1 MSLYMW
7 WPRTTFSSMYTA
19 SALHLPSFS
28 HKNLI
33 EAYGVG
39 VANIAIE
46 LQNTLNKY
54 AICVQNITTHLNP

>member
-7 WPRTTFSSMYTA
+7 WPRTTLSSVYTA

-28 HKNLI
+28 HKILV

-39 VANIAIE
+39 VAKIAIA
-46 LQNTLNKY
+46 LQNALDKY
-54 AICVQNITTHLNP
+54 AICIQNTKTQ